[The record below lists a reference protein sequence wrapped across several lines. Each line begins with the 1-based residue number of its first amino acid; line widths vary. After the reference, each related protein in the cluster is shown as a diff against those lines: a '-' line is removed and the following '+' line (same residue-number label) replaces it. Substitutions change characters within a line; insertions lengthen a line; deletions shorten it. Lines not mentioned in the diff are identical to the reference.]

1 MSAIGRRAFG
11 STEVKYAVAAVFLV
25 GAVSVAA
32 WRLVGNR
39 RPSTAT
45 SRAPM
50 VGEAVND
57 TGEAV
62 ETNYTK
68 VKSDSDIREVM
79 TEFADDVTRSAGS
92 LDLSGGGDAERVA
105 SAARD
110 AIEPLLLNDY
120 DEFLAAIERLGGTID
135 PDAEERSRLYE
146 MLSGWFA
153 MGDPDLD
160 RIKVAP
166 YTGMNPGARGGA
178 QPRRVS
184 RTVDENEEGPGGP
197 GGETGVAE
205 RRMAMRAQSLFPD
218 ADAEDQSGVQ
228 PIEVSVPIRPTGGPH
243 KGGEVTLGVVLAWN
257 AETET
262 WQPGMYSMT
271 TYSVVEGEDGP

>member
-1 MSAIGRRAFG
+1 MSAIGRRGFG
-11 STEVKYAVAAVFLV
+11 AYEVKIAVAAVFLV
-25 GAVSVAA
+25 AAVSVAA

-39 RPSTAT
+39 RPSSNPA
-45 SRAPM
+45 SERPVGQA
-50 VGEAVND
+50 VDDSGEAID
-57 TGEAV
+57 A
-62 ETNYTK
+62 NYVK
-68 VKSDSDIREVM
+68 VKSEADIQEVM
-79 TEFADDVTRSAGS
+79 TEFADGVTRSAGT
-92 LDLSGGGDAERVA
+92 LDLSGGGNSERVA
-105 SAARD
+105 AAARD
-110 AIEPLLLNDY
+110 AIEPLLLDDY
-120 DEFLAAIERLGGTID
+120 DAFVTAIERLGGTID

-146 MLSGWFA
+146 MLSEWFA

-166 YTGMNPGARGGA
+166 YQGMGPGTRGEP

-184 RTVDENEEGPGGP
+184 RSMDENEGGP
-197 GGETGVAE
+197 DGGPGVAE

-218 ADAEDQSGVQ
+218 ADTENTSGVQ

-257 AETET
+257 AETGT

-271 TYSVVEGEDGP
+271 TFAVVDGEEGP